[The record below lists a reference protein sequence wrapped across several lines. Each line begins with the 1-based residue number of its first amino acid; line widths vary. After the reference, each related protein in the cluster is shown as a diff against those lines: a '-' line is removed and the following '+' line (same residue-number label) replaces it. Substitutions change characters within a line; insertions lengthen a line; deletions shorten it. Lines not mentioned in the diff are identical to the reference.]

1 MANKVETLKNSSGDN
16 LYPLCSGIL
25 TDTIDTNA
33 FANAAV
39 TSAKLPTQIP
49 ITKFKDGG
57 IGSNDILDLN
67 VTNAKIADGAVTNAK
82 IADGNVTT
90 TKIADLGVGTNDFA
104 ANAVTSAKMS
114 RENNTITFTF
124 KLGST
129 TKTLTGRRISLGDN
143 LYMYTCQGTVAL
155 NTSAND
161 FVNVIVTFPAFTTL
175 YAYYIHYSCTS
186 TPQVTT
192 CYTNADSTSQ
202 IQAWVWANVSNTLV
216 PTLVVVGAIN

>member
-49 ITKFKDGG
+49 IAKFKDSG
-57 IGSNDILDLN
+57 IGSDDLATDS
-67 VTNAKIADGAVTNAK
+67 VGTSRIADGAINSAK

-90 TKIADLGVGTNDFA
+90 AKIADLGVGTNDFA

-114 RENNTITFTF
+114 RENNAITFTF

-129 TKTLTGRRISLGDN
+129 TKTLTGRRISLGGN
-143 LYMYTCQGTVAL
+143 LYMYVCQGTVAL

-175 YAYYIHYSCTS
+175 YAYYIHYSCMA

-202 IQAWVWANVSNTLV
+202 IQAWVWANVSNNLM
-216 PTLVVVGAIN
+216 PTLVVVGQIN